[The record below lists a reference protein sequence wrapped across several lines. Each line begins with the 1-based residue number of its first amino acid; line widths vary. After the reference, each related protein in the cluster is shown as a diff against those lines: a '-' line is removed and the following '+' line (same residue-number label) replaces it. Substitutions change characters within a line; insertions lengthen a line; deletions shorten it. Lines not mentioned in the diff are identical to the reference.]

1 MRTHQ
6 RSEALFAEAREHIP
20 GGVDSPVRAF
30 LGVGGTP
37 LFIDRGQGSHIWDAD
52 GNEYVDY
59 VLSWG
64 PLILGHA
71 HPRVVEAVREAAS
84 RGMSFGAPTE
94 SETVLAELVQEA
106 YPSMELL
113 RFVNSGTEATMSAIR
128 VARGF
133 TGRDLIVKSEGCYHG
148 HADGLLVKAGSGG
161 ATLGIPDSAGV
172 PADYARNTIT
182 LPYNDA
188 QALENLFL
196 KEGKDIAALI
206 LEPIGGNMGL
216 VVPDDGFIEAVR
228 RATKGSNSL
237 LIFDEVMTGFRVARG
252 GAQDIYGICP
262 DLTTLGKVIGGG
274 MPVGAYGGRRA
285 VMESVAPLGPV
296 YQAGTLSGN
305 PLAMAAGIETLRLI
319 KEEGL
324 PEALEERG
332 RQLEEGM
339 ADAARAAGVAT
350 WGIRRGSMFCTFFQ
364 EGPVRNFE
372 DAQRSDTEM
381 YARFFHAMQERGVS
395 LAPSQFEVS
404 FLSSAHTEA
413 DIEATVLA
421 AREAF
426 AVI

>member
-133 TGRDLIVKSEGCYHG
+133 TGRDLIVKFEGCYHG